1 MGWGDQAIEKWFGEG
16 DKSPERSKPARKK
29 APRPKARGSSAKY
42 DAAQTTEE
50 NRNLWRDADGLSANV
65 ANSVDVRQR
74 LRNRSRYEDQNNGY
88 YGGLILGRANDTVG
102 TGPRLQLS
110 FTATDDS
117 EEAEDLASLLARQ
130 TELLFQEWDEATGF
144 GEKVHL
150 LDTTWTKDGESFALF
165 VTNRQLPEN
174 MPRVDLLIIEAEQIS
189 TPGFDWNTP
198 GAVDGIRFDENGI
211 PIEYDILKHHPGDS
225 TGWAVDSGDYNTYR
239 ASSVIHLFDRRRPSQ
254 ARGIPAMTAGLPLF
268 GQLRRYGGAVLT
280 AAEVQAMFAA
290 YITQRAESVDR
301 GEDEANAPTDDSDF
315 ETIPVTR
322 GLITTL
328 PRDVESIT
336 AFQPTQPIPSFREY
350 ESQVL
355 TQAGRGINASRNQ
368 STGSSAEYNYSSGRM
383 DRLPSIQDAK
393 IRRNRLRIR
402 LLNRVLREWYAEAR
416 IIPGYLPEGVPV
428 ISEWRVR
435 WQWDA
440 FPSIDP
446 VKDAT
451 ANEILLQ
458 SGQTTLEEVCAER
471 GMDWEEVQDQQLREE
486 RRRLRK
492 RRLFG
497 LPDATQD
504 KPTRTTPSIPPDQP
518 PSEGI

>member
-1 MGWGDQAIEKWFGEG
+1 MGWMQRTIGKWFGVSGEE
-16 DKSPERSKPARKK
+16 KSPTRKKPA
-29 APRPKARGSSAKY
+29 RPKARGSSAKY
-42 DAAQTTEE
+42 DAAQTTDE
-50 NRNLWRDADGLSANV
+50 NRNLWRDADGLSANA
-65 ANSVDVRQR
+65 ANSPDVRQK

-110 FTATDDS
+110 FSPVGNTDD
-117 EEAEDLASLLARQ
+117 AEDQASKLARQ
-130 TELLFQEWDEATGF
+130 VELLFQEWDEATGF

-150 LDTTWTKDGESFALF
+150 LDTTWTKDGEAFALF
-165 VTNRQLPEN
+165 VNNRQLPED
-174 MPRVDLLIIEAEQIS
+174 MPNVDLLVIEAEQIS

-211 PIEYDILKHHPGDS
+211 PIEYDVLKHHPGDS

-239 ASSVIHLFDRRRPSQ
+239 ASSVVHLFDRRRPSQ

-268 GQLRRYGGAVLT
+268 GQIRRYGGAVLT

-290 YITQRAESVDR
+290 YITQRAESFDP
-301 GEDEANAPTDDSDF
+301 GAEDAEAPNDESDF

-328 PRDVESIT
+328 PKDVESIT
-336 AFQPTQPIPSFREY
+336 AFQPTQPLPSFREF
-350 ESQVL
+350 EGQVL

-402 LLNRVLREWYAEAR
+402 LLNRVLREWYAEAKL
-416 IIPGYLPEGVPV
+416 IPGYLPDGVPD
-428 ISEWRVR
+428 IREWRVR

-492 RRLFG
+492 RQLFG
-497 LPDATQD
+497 LPDATPG
-504 KPTRTTPSIPPDQP
+504 KTTRTTPTIQPDQP